1 MVAFP
6 PCAGHPPSLVRANSR
21 SFRITS
27 GGFDLSLSADQLK
40 ALDEAS
46 RIDLGFP
53 YDLYA
58 KEAVRAVVYG
68 GMRGQIVA

>member
-1 MVAFP
+1 
-6 PCAGHPPSLVRANSR
+6 
-21 SFRITS
+21 
-27 GGFDLSLSADQLK
+27 LK

-58 KEAVRAVVYG
+58 KEAVRGVVYG
-68 GMRGQIVA
+68 GMRDQIIA